1 MAPNPTLFQ
10 MLPPPS
16 PTPSHKSLGGWRGSL
31 GGGATPPVPPIATSS
46 ANQMNNR
53 PLPDPPR
60 SEGGGSSR
68 SGTPKSVFDT
78 IQRPPSV
85 QLEKIKSKASATL
98 DRMAILQQRYR
109 QQKARQDLS
118 ANSEQVSDPLT
129 PNHNRTSPLI
139 TECIVL
145 SLLGENCV
153 KDQL

>member
-1 MAPNPTLFQ
+1 M
-10 MLPPPS
+10 
-16 PTPSHKSLGGWRGSL
+16 
-31 GGGATPPVPPIATSS
+31 
-46 ANQMNNR
+46 
-53 PLPDPPR
+53 
-60 SEGGGSSR
+60 
-68 SGTPKSVFDT
+68 FDT

>member
-1 MAPNPTLFQ
+1 MAPNPTLLQ

-31 GGGATPPVPPIATSS
+31 GGGAATPPVPVA
-46 ANQMNNR
+46 AQMNNR
-53 PLPDPPR
+53 PLPEPPR

-118 ANSEQVSDPLT
+118 ANSEQVSWLLSLKKS
-129 PNHNRTSPLI
+129 PNGVLLI
-139 TECIVL
+139 VKSVVL
-145 SLLGENCV
+145 SVHSRN
-153 KDQL
+153 